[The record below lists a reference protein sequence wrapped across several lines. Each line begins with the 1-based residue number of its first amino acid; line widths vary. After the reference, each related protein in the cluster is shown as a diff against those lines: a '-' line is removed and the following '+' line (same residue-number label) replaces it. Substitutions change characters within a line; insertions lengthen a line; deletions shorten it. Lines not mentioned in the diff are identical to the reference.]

1 MKLGYYERALKIS
14 YVEKIWF
21 QEKFEKKFCEK
32 SKINNIIAFY
42 DKLNIFFAEK
52 ILRISK

>member
-1 MKLGYYERALKIS
+1 MKLGCYERALKID

-32 SKINNIIAFY
+32 SKINHIIAFY
-42 DKLNIFFAEK
+42 DKLNVFFAEK